1 MGDFVSLF
9 ILYRM
14 KKTNKTGYFIF
25 GSRGPRPR
33 HMAVSKIESGTSTLP
48 PPISIRQSV
57 LGEIFSWV
65 GPGQRLP
72 FRRHEIFFFF
82 GFLFMIFVRMLSK
95 RPRIY
100 YKFLFFN
107 HQKGP
112 FTLSKRKEDF

>member
-9 ILYRM
+9 ILFYRM
-14 KKTNKTGYFIF
+14 KRMKKTGYFIF

-72 FRRHEIFFFF
+72 FRRHE
-82 GFLFMIFVRMLSK
+82 LFSSL
-95 RPRIY
+95 
-100 YKFLFFN
+100 
-107 HQKGP
+107 
-112 FTLSKRKEDF
+112 DFSL